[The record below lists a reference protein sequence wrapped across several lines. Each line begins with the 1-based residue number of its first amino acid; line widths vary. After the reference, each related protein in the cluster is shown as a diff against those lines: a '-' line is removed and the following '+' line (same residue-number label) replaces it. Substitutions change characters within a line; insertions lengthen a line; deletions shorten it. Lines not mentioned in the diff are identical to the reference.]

1 MQHIESPTDILRRIL
16 FIKKIL
22 ITTIFRISL
31 SQLKKNFFSANENI
45 HNISLL
51 KGPELRLLRI
61 TNNILPSFASRIL
74 ISYLLNMF
82 VNLFHVHKQ
91 LLLILLVVKE
101 RIIVKDRNLTLQ
113 INILTSSSYTTT
125 IVTRATNA
133 SK

>member
-22 ITTIFRISL
+22 ITTIFRNSL
-31 SQLKKNFFSANENI
+31 SQLKKNFFSANKNI